1 MGVVF
6 SSSKSSNY
14 IYPAIQSSYP
24 PTRVY
29 RIEVYKIC
37 RLVKQFT
44 EDERKPRGVRVIIKT
59 NPVPASPP
67 FISIDIPYPPSVYQQ
82 NPSELRLRPMLLG
95 TKTST
100 TSLRRSMPK
109 SNNKGQVIINHPQ
122 PQKFGLSGL
131 EKAKYIPTSRIN
143 TLHFD
148 KNYDI
153 KDIVT
158 AIDATINEVG
168 SPTPMKYTVTGSEG
182 TTAPSVVSTPV
193 RLIRR
198 PFTTKSSLILPQSGT
213 SNRIDTDP
221 LASTPPEIVTGTSSE
236 PNGSF
241 HMNIKAEVF
250 PATTTIS
257 SRSTLTS
264 EADSNSIMET
274 TISEPSTVISTPEA
288 HTLDEAQIANTLSD
302 SILNTPFGS
311 LNFPVPTVAN
321 RDVSETSYT
330 KICDHLVVDC
340 CEALANQRNRQNDE
354 LYYPHP
360 KAMSSMRTYLKP
372 ATLKKADNVFSP
384 EKIEAPTPN
393 TAVPLTIIKS
403 CRPSEM
409 TASKLPKIYA
419 PFATRD
425 MCVNFTTPLNARKS
439 PPHRGHPISC
449 NTTHRTY
456 YLVS

>member
-1 MGVVF
+1 
-6 SSSKSSNY
+6 
-14 IYPAIQSSYP
+14 
-24 PTRVY
+24 
-29 RIEVYKIC
+29 
-37 RLVKQFT
+37 
-44 EDERKPRGVRVIIKT
+44 
-59 NPVPASPP
+59 
-67 FISIDIPYPPSVYQQ
+67 
-82 NPSELRLRPMLLG
+82 MLLG

-393 TAVPLTIIKS
+393 TAVPLTVS
-403 CRPSEM
+403 
-409 TASKLPKIYA
+409 LFIYLC
-419 PFATRD
+419 PFQ
-425 MCVNFTTPLNARKS
+425 S
-439 PPHRGHPISC
+439 
-449 NTTHRTY
+449 
-456 YLVS
+456 

>member
-1 MGVVF
+1 MGVAF
-6 SSSKSSNY
+6 SSSKNSNY

-37 RLVKQFT
+37 RLVKQLT
-44 EDERKPRGVRVIIKT
+44 EDERKPRGVRVIIKS

-100 TSLRRSMPK
+100 ASLRRMPK
-109 SNNKGQVIINHPQ
+109 SNNKGQVNHPQ
-122 PQKFGLSGL
+122 PQKIGLSGL
-131 EKAKYIPTSRIN
+131 ERVKYIPTSRIN

-148 KNYDI
+148 KDYAI

-193 RLIRR
+193 RLIQR
-198 PFTTKSSLILPQSGT
+198 PFTAKSSFILPH
-213 SNRIDTDP
+213 
-221 LASTPPEIVTGTSSE
+221 TPPEIVTGTSSE

-274 TISEPSTVISTPEA
+274 TIPEPSTVISTPEA
-288 HTLDEAQIANTLSD
+288 HTLDEAQIASTLSD
-302 SILNTPFGS
+302 SILNTPLGS
-311 LNFPVPTVAN
+311 LNFPVPTVPN
-321 RDVSETSYT
+321 RDVSGTSYT
-330 KICDHLVVDC
+330 K
-340 CEALANQRNRQNDE
+340 R
-354 LYYPHP
+354 Y
-360 KAMSSMRTYLKP
+360 
-372 ATLKKADNVFSP
+372 NVFSP
-384 EKIEAPTPN
+384 EKIE
-393 TAVPLTIIKS
+393 
-403 CRPSEM
+403 
-409 TASKLPKIYA
+409 
-419 PFATRD
+419 
-425 MCVNFTTPLNARKS
+425 TPL
-439 PPHRGHPISC
+439 P
-449 NTTHRTY
+449 TLF
-456 YLVS
+456 YLLL

>member
-1 MGVVF
+1 MGVAF
-6 SSSKSSNY
+6 SSSKNSNY

-37 RLVKQFT
+37 RLVKQLT
-44 EDERKPRGVRVIIKT
+44 EDEREPRGVRVIIKT

-100 TSLRRSMPK
+100 ASLRRMPK
-109 SNNKGQVIINHPQ
+109 SNNKGQVNHPQ
-122 PQKFGLSGL
+122 PQKIGLSGL
-131 EKAKYIPTSRIN
+131 ERVKYIPTSRIN

-148 KNYDI
+148 KDYAI

-193 RLIRR
+193 RLIQR
-198 PFTTKSSLILPQSGT
+198 PFTTKSSFILPH
-213 SNRIDTDP
+213 
-221 LASTPPEIVTGTSSE
+221 TPPEIVTGTSSE

-241 HMNIKAEVF
+241 HMNIKAEVV

-274 TISEPSTVISTPEA
+274 TIPEPSTVISTPEA
-288 HTLDEAQIANTLSD
+288 HTLDEAQIASTLSD
-302 SILNTPFGS
+302 SILNTPLGS
-311 LNFPVPTVAN
+311 LNFPVPTVPN
-321 RDVSETSYT
+321 RDVSGTSYT
-330 KICDHLVVDC
+330 K
-340 CEALANQRNRQNDE
+340 R
-354 LYYPHP
+354 Y
-360 KAMSSMRTYLKP
+360 
-372 ATLKKADNVFSP
+372 NVFSP
-384 EKIEAPTPN
+384 EKIETPTPN
-393 TAVPLTIIKS
+393 TVLPLTIIKS

-409 TASKLPKIYA
+409 TASKLPEIYA
-419 PFATRD
+419 PFATSD
-425 MCVNFTTPLNARKS
+425 MCVNFTTPLNARKVHPMTLNTPS
-439 PPHRGHPISC
+439 LVPISISRRPVGGTPSLAILPIEP
-449 NTTHRTY
+449 TTLSPNMSRRFPG
-456 YLVS
+456 SRFPMI